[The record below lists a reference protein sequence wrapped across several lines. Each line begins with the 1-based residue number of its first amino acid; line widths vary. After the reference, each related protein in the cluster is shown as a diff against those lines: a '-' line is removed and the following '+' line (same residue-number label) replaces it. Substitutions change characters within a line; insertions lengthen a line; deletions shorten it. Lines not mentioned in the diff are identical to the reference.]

1 MLDEAS
7 PLFLQIGAQIAD
19 DIADGTLP
27 EGERV
32 PSSNEFAAFYRI
44 NPATAAKGI
53 NVLIDQ
59 GLVEK
64 RRGIGMF
71 VSAGARE
78 RLLADR
84 RQRFAEQYI
93 EPMLIEARRLGMGH
107 GRSGLTDA
115 GEPPA
120 QWKGVNMTATVC
132 VRNLTRLVTRD
143 QLALDEVTVDII
155 PNAITGLLGR
165 NGAGKSTFHANR
177 GGPRVRV
184 CRHRAGQR
192 PRDLP
197 VYWLGLQSS

>member
-1 MLDEAS
+1 MPAEIGEKDERPVLDEGT

-32 PSSNEFAAFYRI
+32 PSSNEFAAYYRI

-59 GLVEK
+59 GLLEK

-93 EPMLIEARRLGMGH
+93 EPMLVEARRLGMDTADLVSLIQESSQFNG
-107 GRSGLTDA
+107 
-115 GEPPA
+115 
-120 QWKGVNMTATVC
+120 KG
-132 VRNLTRLVTRD
+132 
-143 QLALDEVTVDII
+143 
-155 PNAITGLLGR
+155 
-165 NGAGKSTFHANR
+165 ST
-177 GGPRVRV
+177 
-184 CRHRAGQR
+184 
-192 PRDLP
+192 
-197 VYWLGLQSS
+197 